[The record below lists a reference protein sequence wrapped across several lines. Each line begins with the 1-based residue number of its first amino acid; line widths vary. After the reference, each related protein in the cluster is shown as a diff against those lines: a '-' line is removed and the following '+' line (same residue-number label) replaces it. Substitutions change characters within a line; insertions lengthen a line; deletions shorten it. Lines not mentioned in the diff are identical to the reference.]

1 MSKLF
6 TTRRRIVIVGI
17 TGAVVLGGA
26 GAAFAY
32 FTASGQGTGTGSVGS
47 ATSFNVVV
55 GTPTGGPLYPGAG
68 TETFGYTITNTGTG
82 NQGLNTIT
90 ISVAPDSA
98 AATAGCEASWYNLNN
113 SGQDQVTLN
122 PDVDLAANGTNT
134 GSFTL
139 QLTDVN
145 SSQDGCENDAP
156 VVTLVASS

>member
-82 NQGLNTIT
+82 NQGLQH
-90 ISVAPDSA
+90 DYDL
-98 AATAGCEASWYNLNN
+98 GG
-113 SGQDQVTLN
+113 SGLRSRDRRLR
-122 PDVDLAANGTNT
+122 G
-134 GSFTL
+134 
-139 QLTDVN
+139 
-145 SSQDGCENDAP
+145 E
-156 VVTLVASS
+156 LVQPQ